1 MPAVFHNEEDIL
13 TVGADWVSRL
23 KTEADLAPR
32 RRARLCMHQSAE
44 DSVQE
49 MLIAFCRDALVRPHR
64 SLDKTES
71 IHVVDGEL
79 RMIIFDDQ
87 GSVIQRFD
95 MGPVSSGKTFVTRL
109 SASPWYA
116 YLPLTDFVVM
126 LETTRGPFDASGAA
140 FPEWA
145 PEDGAEL
152 RDFLQQAG
160 DQ

>member
-1 MPAVFHNEEDIL
+1 MPTVFNNEADIL

-23 KTEADLAPR
+23 KTEASLAPR
-32 RRARLCMHQSAE
+32 RRARLCMHQSTE

-49 MLIAFCRDALVRPHR
+49 MVIVFCQDALVRPHR

-71 IHVVDGEL
+71 IHVVEGEL
-79 RMIIFDDQ
+79 KMIFFDDQ
-87 GSVIQRFD
+87 GSVTQRFD

-116 YLPLTDFVVM
+116 YVPLTDFLV
-126 LETTRGPFDASGAA
+126 LHETTRGPFDSSGSA

-145 PEDGAEL
+145 PEDGPQL
-152 RDFLQQAG
+152 RDFLNRASGQ
-160 DQ
+160 